1 MSQKTVYGKSQNAF
15 PQPLSLKG
23 GRYRQIVQQTAFIQG
38 DRSHELPVFQKE
50 ENIPAILGT
59 EKAIFHR
66 REHPMGR
73 HIHGPAQGEKG
84 LGDQVLIGPVPWVLI
99 GNGGEGGGQRLPFVN
114 HMPGGEPGDKSPF
127 FGKRM
132 GAIGQIGGD
141 QAQP

>member
-23 GRYRQIVQQTAFIQG
+23 GRYRQIVQQTASIQG

-50 ENIPAILGT
+50 ENIPVMPGAG
-59 EKAIFHR
+59 KPIFHR
-66 REHPMGR
+66 RKHPVRR

-84 LGDQVLIGPVPWVLI
+84 LGDQVLIGPVPRVLI
-99 GNGGEGGGQRLPFVN
+99 GNGGKWVRQRLPFVN

-127 FGKRM
+127 FDKRM
-132 GAIGQIGGD
+132 GAIGQVGGD
-141 QAQP
+141 QVQS